1 MTFPTYDPTTM
12 PRTRP
17 AYLAIL
23 DELSD
28 NQWHPV
34 HDLQIAA
41 AEASDLTPKSIDN
54 LIRWGYRRGAKHHPW
69 RYKGK
74 GKNRLIQR
82 QYAPGPSHKK
92 KG

>member
-1 MTFPTYDPTTM
+1 MDPRQDPMTM

-28 NQWHPV
+28 DQWHPV

-41 AEASDLTPKSIDN
+41 AEASDLTPTSIDQ
-54 LIRWGYRRGAKHHPW
+54 LVRWGYRHGPGSRPW
-69 RYKGK
+69 HKTGK
-74 GKNRLIQR
+74 GKNRLIQQTR
-82 QYAPGPSHKK
+82 KDLT
-92 KG
+92 